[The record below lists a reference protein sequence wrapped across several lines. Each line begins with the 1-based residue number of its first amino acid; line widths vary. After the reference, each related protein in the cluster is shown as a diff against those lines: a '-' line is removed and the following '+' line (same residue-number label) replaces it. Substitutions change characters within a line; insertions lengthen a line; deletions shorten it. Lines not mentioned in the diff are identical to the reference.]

1 MGVYI
6 FTFKKKKKN
15 PFCAVFVDIMV
26 DLDLQILTKA
36 ENLVKLPLCFN
47 LKLGR
52 FKQWVYIYL
61 HLKKIFSVLCLLI

>member
-6 FTFKKKKKN
+6 FTFKKKKN

-52 FKQWVYIYL
+52 FKQ
-61 HLKKIFSVLCLLI
+61 